1 MKKII
6 EAIKNIF
13 KTKEEIVIEAAPKE
27 IKVGKKKTK
36 KATKKATKKTVKK
49 AK

>member
-1 MKKII
+1 MKKFI

-13 KTKEEIVIEAAPKE
+13 NFKKEEIVTKPK
-27 IKVGKKKTK
+27 KAVKKKVKKVTK
-36 KATKKATKKTVKK
+36 KKPVKK

>member
-6 EAIKNIF
+6 EAIKNMF
-13 KTKEEIVIEAAPKE
+13 KSKKEEVATEAKKP
-27 IKVGKKKTK
+27 VKKKAK
-36 KATKKATKKTVKK
+36 KVAKKKPVKK

>member
-1 MKKII
+1 MNIMKKII

-13 KTKEEIVIEAAPKE
+13 KTKEEVATEAKKP
-27 IKVGKKKTK
+27 VKKKAK
-36 KATKKATKKTVKK
+36 KATKKKSVKK

>member
-13 KTKEEIVIEAAPKE
+13 KTKEEVSTEAKKP
-27 IKVGKKKTK
+27 VKKKAKKVTK
-36 KATKKATKKTVKK
+36 KKPVKK